1 MTGSGRE
8 REKEG
13 EGEKFVGVIVE
24 EQINTYKFTGFLS
37 IFRSVSLLFGLY
49 DILFLLYLCY
59 TSVNSVGNS

>member
-1 MTGSGRE
+1 MGERE

-37 IFRSVSLLFGLY
+37 MFRSVSLLFGLY
-49 DILFLLYLCY
+49 DILFLLYLYY